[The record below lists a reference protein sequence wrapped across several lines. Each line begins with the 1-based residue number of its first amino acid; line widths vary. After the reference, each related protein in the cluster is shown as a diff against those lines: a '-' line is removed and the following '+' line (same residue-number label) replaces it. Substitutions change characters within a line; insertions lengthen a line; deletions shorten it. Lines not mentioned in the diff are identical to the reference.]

1 MPYKTSGKNVY
12 VKKGGRWIKKATAK
26 SAAAAKRMVK
36 LLRGIKSRSF
46 RRNRKPSKK

>member
-26 SAAAAKRMVK
+26 SSAAAKKMLK
-36 LLRGIKSRSF
+36 LLRGLKAGSIK
-46 RRNRKPSKK
+46 RKRKARKK